1 MSKYKHA
8 GSLPVNFE
16 GFMNARNPQDVVV
29 FLDDFLGPSASIEP
43 DSDMLTDGTSPCG
56 PWTLT
61 AVTANS
67 AIGMVDATYNYLSTL
82 GGVLRITTVASAD
95 DGTNLQV
102 AGQAFVIDADCGLPL
117 YFEARFRTADVS
129 NTDFFV
135 GLSKVDVEIVK
146 TGMDDA
152 IGFLLEAGTLYCSSA
167 ESSAEKNVSSGV
179 TMYDG
184 AATTSNA
191 GWVRGA
197 FYFDGKDTVTFWI
210 DDNDDGEFD
219 FITSLTVSTT
229 LDYLPDDQTLT
240 PTIEVITGT
249 TLSAETFDIDYILV
263 QQQRYHTASG
273 SAQLTS

>member
-1 MSKYKHA
+1 
-8 GSLPVNFE
+8 
-16 GFMNARNPQDVVV
+16 MNARNPQDVFV
-29 FLDDFLGPSASIEP
+29 FFDDFMGPSASIEP

-67 AIGMVDATYNYLSTL
+67 AIGIVDATYTALSTL
-82 GGVLRITTVASAD
+82 GGVLRITTVASPD

-129 NTDFFV
+129 NTYFFV
-135 GLSKVDVEIVK
+135 GLSKVDVEIVT

-152 IGFLLEAGTLYCSSA
+152 IGFLMESGTLYCSSA
-167 ESSAEKNVSSGV
+167 ESSAEKNVDSAI
-179 TMYDG
+179 TEADG
-184 AATTSNA
+184 AATTDA
-191 GWVRGA
+191 GWVRGK
-197 FYFDGKDTVTFWI
+197 FTFDGNDKVSFFI
-210 DDNDDGEFD
+210 DDDDDGEFD

-249 TLSAETFDIDYILV
+249 TYS
-263 QQQRYHTASG
+263 
-273 SAQLTS
+273 